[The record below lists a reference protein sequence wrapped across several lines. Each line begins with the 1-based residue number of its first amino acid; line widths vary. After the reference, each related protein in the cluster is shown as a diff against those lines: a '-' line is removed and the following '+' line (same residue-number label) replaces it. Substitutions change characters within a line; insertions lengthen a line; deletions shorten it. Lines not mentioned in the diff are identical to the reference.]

1 VTHSAHAQFK
11 DPAFW
16 KRALFMLGSWIAYSI
31 TEVII
36 GLIVVVQFLIVM
48 FTGRANDDLLR
59 FGNSLSAYVRQILRY
74 VLFNSEY
81 EPFPFSDF
89 PDEPPDGERWRG
101 AARDARDAFDVAD
114 VDDAGTPD
122 APSVPGEPDAG
133 APVPPKPPEPPV
145 VRGE

>member
-1 VTHSAHAQFK
+1 VTTTAHAQFK
-11 DPAFW
+11 EPAFW
-16 KRALFMLGSWIAYSI
+16 KRALFMLGFWIAYSV

-36 GLIVVVQFLIVM
+36 GLIIVVQFLIVL

-89 PDEPPDGERWRG
+89 PDEPPDGEQWRG
-101 AARDARDAFDVAD
+101 AAREPRDEFEVAD
-114 VDDAGTPD
+114 VGDIVTPSLPD
-122 APSVPGEPDAG
+122 EPDADR
-133 APVPPKPPEPPV
+133 AVPPRSPEPPIV
-145 VRGE
+145 